1 MPQTGAMSVSRSP
14 RLARPSLAP
23 LVISVVVGAIGAAWL
38 AAGCKKAP
46 SAQESP
52 PLRIAAASDLA
63 EAFPAVGT
71 AFEKET
77 GQKVTFSFNSTGLLA
92 KQIEQ
97 GAPFE
102 VFAAANVSF
111 VDEAIGAGA
120 CAADSKAIYAQ
131 GRMDMWTKGDG
142 APIPSSLADL
152 ARPEFVHVAIANP
165 DHAPYGKAAKEALV
179 KSGVWPVIE
188 KKVVFGENV
197 QQTFQFVQS
206 GNAEVALIAHSLAL
220 ASGGHATPVDPAL
233 HSPLNQA
240 VVVCSGGARSPE
252 EQERGGAAARKF
264 VAFIA
269 SSEGRAILRRYGFLL
284 PGEAVEGSR

>member
-1 MPQTGAMSVSRSP
+1 MTQTGAMLSSSR
-14 RLARPSLAP
+14 LVVAAVVGLAP
-23 LVISVVVGAIGAAWL
+23 LTAS
-38 AAGCKKAP
+38 CRKAP
-46 SAQESP
+46 SAAEPP
-52 PLRIAAASDLA
+52 PLRVAAASDLA
-63 EAFPAVGT
+63 EAFPAVGA
-71 AFEKET
+71 AFEKAT

-120 CAADSKAIYAQ
+120 CAADSKAVYAQ
-131 GRMDMWTKGDG
+131 GRLDMWTKADARAVPG
-142 APIPSSLADL
+142 SLADL

-179 KSGVWPVIE
+179 KSGVWPAIE

-197 QQTFQFVQS
+197 QQTFQFAQS

-233 HSPLNQA
+233 HAPLNQA
-240 VVVCSGGARSPE
+240 VVVCSGGARSAE
-252 EQERGGAAARKF
+252 ERDRSGAAARKF
-264 VAFIA
+264 VAFIG
-269 SSEGRAILRRYGFLL
+269 SNDGRAILRRYGFLL
-284 PGEAVEGSR
+284 PGEALGGTR

>member
-1 MPQTGAMSVSRSP
+1 MPQTGAMFVFGSSRAAS
-14 RLARPSLAP
+14 AA
-23 LVISVVVGAIGAAWL
+23 LVISAASLAGA
-38 AAGCKKAP
+38 CKKAP

-63 EAFPAVGT
+63 EAFPAVGS

-120 CAADSKAIYAQ
+120 CSADSKAIYAQ
-131 GRMDMWTKGDG
+131 GRLDMWTKGGD
-142 APIPSSLADL
+142 AAAVPTSLADL

-179 KSGVWPVIE
+179 KTGVWPVIE
-188 KKVVFGENV
+188 KKLVFGENV

-233 HSPLNQA
+233 HAPLNQA
-240 VVVCSGGARSPE
+240 VVVCNGGARSPE
-252 EQERGGAAARKF
+252 EREKGNAAARKF
-264 VAFIA
+264 VAFVA

-284 PGEAVEGSR
+284 PGEAALGDR